1 MIDCARMVAT
11 VRRRAGEEIVSA
23 TRKDPGQPETAA
35 VVARPPL
42 IFLGFVGLGL
52 GLQAVLP
59 WALLPE
65 APPAWRYIGGG
76 ALALL
81 GLLLVL
87 ASADRFRRRGT
98 NVETWKPTTAL
109 VTDGLYRYTRNPIY
123 LGLLALYFGVA
134 VLAGNAWIAAL
145 GMPLFAVLRYG
156 VVAREEAY
164 LARRFGADYR
174 RYRARVRRWV

>member
-1 MIDCARMVAT
+1 MAAYGLSCTAVEASVQPYNRALGLLRVVSIYLLVAAL
-11 VRRRAGEEIVSA
+11 V
-23 TRKDPGQPETAA
+23 
-35 VVARPPL
+35 VVARPTPL
-42 IFLGFVGLGL
+42 SVSVGFLFVAAG
-52 GLQAVLP
+52 QAVRL
-59 WALLPE
+59 WAAGHL
-65 APPAWRYIGGG
+65 RK
-76 ALALL
+76 
-81 GLLLVL
+81 
-87 ASADRFRRRGT
+87 S
-98 NVETWKPTTAL
+98 VELITSGP
-109 VTDGLYRYTRNPIY
+109 YRYTRNPIY